1 MQSVYETDATKDKK
15 SFILRGSPGR
25 GEIAVYKGES
35 IDLWNSD
42 TGRYFAVASESRMAS
57 SLLER
62 ARALKNKR
70 NSAFYGFDG
79 KSSDLPFRRPR
90 IAYRWTTNSTNRR
103 TMIVAL
109 VPPSVI
115 LTNGIPYLYSA
126 EVKPQ
131 HEAFLLGVFSSLP
144 FDWLVRRYVEGTMRQ
159 GLLNALP
166 IPNVAV
172 GSSVGQEIIALVH
185 GLVSNDTRLQGWRHS
200 LGMAQP
206 ALGGEAN
213 RDLALSALDAAVADA
228 YGLSRSDL
236 IEILETFHS
245 GDGDHRTRRA
255 LILNSF
261 DSRSST

>member
-1 MQSVYETDATKDKK
+1 
-15 SFILRGSPGR
+15 
-25 GEIAVYKGES
+25 
-35 IDLWNSD
+35 
-42 TGRYFAVASESRMAS
+42 
-57 SLLER
+57 
-62 ARALKNKR
+62 
-70 NSAFYGFDG
+70 
-79 KSSDLPFRRPR
+79 
-90 IAYRWTTNSTNRR
+90 
-103 TMIVAL
+103 
-109 VPPSVI
+109 
-115 LTNGIPYLYSA
+115 
-126 EVKPQ
+126 VKPQ